1 MSIKKPSTASSKATS
16 HNQPATFGNEWVEP
30 VIMDGISISVNN
42 STSQRLT
49 AKQAIIKAV
58 EHTLRGEKIDNAVV
72 EITIVDDGE
81 IRRIN
86 KQYLQHDY
94 ATDCITFPLA
104 DEVVNGEVYISIDTA
119 RVQASEYDVSLK
131 NELMRLAV
139 HGTLHL
145 IGYDDQTP
153 ELRTLMNELESY
165 YISLV

>member
-1 MSIKKPSTASSKATS
+1 MPNRKLSSSSAKATS
-16 HNQPATFGNEWVEP
+16 QVKPISPDTEWVEP
-30 VIMDGISISVNN
+30 MMMEGISISVNN
-42 STSQRLT
+42 STSQRLS

-58 EHTLRGEKIDNAVV
+58 ELTLHGERIEHAVI
-72 EITIVDDGE
+72 EITIVDDKE

-86 KQYLQHDY
+86 NEYLQHDY
-94 ATDCITFPLA
+94 TTDCITFPLA
-104 DEVVNGEVYISIDTA
+104 NEVVNGEIYISIDTA
-119 RVQASEYDVSLK
+119 RVQADEYNVSLK

-145 IGYDDQTP
+145 IGYDDKTA